1 MRFKNVKHAEYKIL
15 QHLKTS
21 GSLPLSVVLVRGVPG
36 YRLDR
41 GPNNQNLTDYQK
53 TALTRFKTASKNL
66 GAVIDNMLEKRIKN
80 VPEDDLDLVPSPY
93 LNNVG
98 EPQID
103 IGPEDDL

>member
-15 QHLKTS
+15 PHLKTS
-21 GSLPLSVVLVRGVPG
+21 GRLPLSVVLVRGVPG
-36 YRLDR
+36 YQLHR
-41 GPNNQNLTDYQK
+41 GPNQELSKDSQVALNRFR
-53 TALTRFKTASKNL
+53 TAAKNL

-93 LNNVG
+93 LDNVG

-103 IGPEDDL
+103 IGPEDDLQ